1 MGRCCAPP
9 PTGLMPGSVPHAWN
23 SDPLEW
29 GNGRSMCGG
38 IEAEMKGN
46 VGGLPR
52 PYATHSLGW
61 NRSPTLQ
68 YSLTPDPSAPRL
80 SPSTHILLIPPC
92 HVPLCPKPLT
102 GAGSL
107 PPPCTPQPPPCA
119 TDLAAQA
126 QVRYFG
132 KDEPPAHGRPVGGI
146 APRDLTGPCPRGARR
161 SHPSVP
167 ANRKERQN
175 AAERWD
181 SPAGDAPCPTRWS
194 HTPGAPETL
203 RPCGT
208 AGEGCWAR
216 RTPAPGWSFAGAGR

>member
-1 MGRCCAPP
+1 MPPQTSFPRVPSPAGAVPAPLGASSTAAIPAQPLCCGAQPWDQ
-9 PTGLMPGSVPHAWN
+9 L
-23 SDPLEW
+23 
-29 GNGRSMCGG
+29 
-38 IEAEMKGN
+38 
-46 VGGLPR
+46 
-52 PYATHSLGW
+52 
-61 NRSPTLQ
+61 
-68 YSLTPDPSAPRL
+68 LTPLPCALSLSSISAPCWEPGPAL
-80 SPSTHILLIPPC
+80 
-92 HVPLCPKPLT
+92 LCPKPLT